1 MVLSRSQQL
10 SGRSLASAVTHSR
23 GPVSFSSFGN
33 QSMVAGALKSGSGM
47 GFGSGASL
55 GFGSGASLGFG
66 SGSGMG
72 FGSGSGM
79 GFGSGSGLGFGSGG
93 GLGFG
98 SGFGAGFGSHL
109 RTVGGGVSN
118 VSGSSISAS
127 FRSDRGSFAGAVS
140 NIVNEKKQLQT
151 LNDRLASYLEKV
163 KRLETTN
170 HELNEK
176 LRAFTSNRVQSSFDL
191 EPYELQ
197 IRPLREQLLLL
208 IQEHT
213 RIGLAVDNAK
223 LAAEDFRMKFET
235 ELAMVQS
242 VEGDIA
248 GLRSLKQEY
257 DATNAALQTELTA
270 LGQERSAIRDAH
282 QQEMVS
288 LRGQMAGTVT
298 VDVKEIESAD
308 LSRVIAE
315 IRSEYETAIE
325 KNRKEAE
332 HWYTKQMEQKQAE
345 TELITETTVSGS
357 SEITDSRK
365 QTMSLQTQLDAA
377 LMQKGSLDQRALEVQ
392 AQYQTQLQ
400 SLAHLAAGLEEELS
414 SVRES
419 AIQQSRD
426 YQQLLSTKVQLESEI
441 HTYKQ
446 LLAAAGDMRVALV
459 PSNTHSAKL
468 KLVDGGA
475 AAASSGAVG
484 GVTVS
489 VSTSSDVKSTGSL
502 AASVGGAVADAAL
515 SVGGATA
522 DAVLSVGGATA
533 DAVLS
538 VGGATVDSVMSSG
551 SVSSSVTLSSSSV
564 LP

>member
-1 MVLSRSQQL
+1 M
-10 SGRSLASAVTHSR
+10 
-23 GPVSFSSFGN
+23 
-33 QSMVAGALKSGSGM
+33 
-47 GFGSGASL
+47 
-55 GFGSGASLGFG
+55 
-66 SGSGMG
+66 
-72 FGSGSGM
+72 
-79 GFGSGSGLGFGSGG
+79 
-93 GLGFG
+93 GFG
-98 SGFGAGFGSHL
+98 SGFGAGIGSHV
-109 RTVGGGVSN
+109 RTVGGGVS
-118 VSGSSISAS
+118 SAAGGSIGTS
-127 FRSDRGSFAGAVS
+127 FRSGGGSFAGAVS

-176 LRAFTSNRVQSSFDL
+176 LLSFTSNRVQSSLDL

-213 RIGLAVDNAK
+213 HIGLAVDNAK

-257 DATNAALQTELTA
+257 DATNAAMQTELTA
-270 LGQERSAIRDAH
+270 LGLERSTIRDAH
-282 QQEMVS
+282 QKEMVF

-308 LSRVIAE
+308 LSRVLAD

-332 HWYTKQMEQKQAE
+332 HWYTKQLEQRQAE

-365 QTMSLQTQLDAA
+365 QTMNLQTELEAA
-377 LMQKGSLDQRALEVQ
+377 LMQKGSLDQRVMEVQ

-426 YQQLLSTKVQLESEI
+426 YQQLLSTKVQLENEI

-459 PSNTHSAKL
+459 PSDTHSAKL

-489 VSTSSDVKSTGSL
+489 VSTSSDVQSSGSL

-515 SVGGATA
+515 LVGGATA
-522 DAVLSVGGATA
+522 DAA
-533 DAVLS
+533 
-538 VGGATVDSVMSSG
+538 MSSG

-564 LP
+564 LL